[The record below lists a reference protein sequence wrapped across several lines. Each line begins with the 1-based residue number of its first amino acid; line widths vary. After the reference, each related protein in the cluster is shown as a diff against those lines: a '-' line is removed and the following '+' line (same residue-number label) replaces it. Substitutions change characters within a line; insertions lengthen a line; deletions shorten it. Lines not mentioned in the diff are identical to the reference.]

1 MTSSSGLAAASVP
14 GSPSPSAAEQ
24 PTLEAPSKG
33 GAAGL
38 PGLPT
43 KFDDYALVQLLGRG
57 STGAVYLAED
67 RLLAR
72 HVAIKFIDAADVG
85 DEARERFLNEARAVA
100 RVQHPNVIGIYRVG
114 ELEGRPYLVTE

>member
-1 MTSSSGLAAASVP
+1 MTSSHDPMREGARGVP
-14 GSPSPSAAEQ
+14 ARSSADQ
-24 PTLEAPSKG
+24 PTLEVPTKG
-33 GAAGL
+33 GACK
-38 PGLPT
+38 PRPLPT
-43 KFDDYALVQLLGRG
+43 EFDDYAIVRLLGRG
-57 STGAVYLAED
+57 ATGAVYLAED

-72 HVAIKFIDAADVG
+72 QVAIKFVDAADVG